1 MSGPSF
7 ENIDRWL
14 FEYVEGN
21 LTNEQI
27 HQLEAFMLDHPE
39 FDLDLDSWQM
49 TKVEPV
55 LHEFPN
61 QEALYREE
69 KKRRRALP
77 YVFGF
82 SSLTTLLILSFFLLT
97 KSNRLESG
105 ESFIGLAHEAHIGSK
120 NLGLTKKG
128 FSNSNPHASKSAV
141 SPNYLARRF
150 NNFTPVTT
158 PVLLTQSSSSILS
171 SNSSKVEHSLNTR
184 PDLPI
189 ALSNGLGQFNSN
201 DSANFPSNND
211 IEQVAIDPTSINS
224 LDSVSD
230 NVETKA
236 NSKQSLIQDSKKKMD
251 SKKKSFGKSAN
262 SKFTL
267 KKILANLNNYM
278 GNEIGLKNTRDHQ
291 IHVPGLSQLDINF
304 SSAGDISS
312 TRFRTLSRAQWVGQE
327 NHSFSNQMS
336 LDWFTKS
343 LKSGFGIQGNYQLY
357 GNGVIQNWN
366 AAFVYSPK
374 LLLSKSFLIEPGIR
388 LKMGSKILNGNL
400 VNNTDK
406 VEVERDNL
414 LDFYTDGSVPIGRNQ
429 WFRDLG
435 TSLLIHSKWFYI
447 GAQADNLLRHQDNI
461 YSNSISSP
469 RRASIYYSVNFG
481 TEYES
486 KSGDLSFSPYGYYEK
501 FENRE
506 EAWGG
511 FNFQYKA
518 WQFGGALSN
527 KSNFAVSTGLRFS
540 TFALTYQFDQTYS
553 NLLGSSASSHQ
564 LSIMFNTKVSRS
576 SRRYI
581 HLK

>member
-7 ENIDRWL
+7 ENIDRWF

-27 HQLEAFMLDHPE
+27 QQLEAFLLDHPE

-61 QEALYREE
+61 QEVLYREE

-77 YVFGF
+77 YAIGF
-82 SSLTTLLILSFFLLT
+82 SSLTTLMILSFFLLT
-97 KSNRLESG
+97 KTNKLESG
-105 ESFIGLAHEAHIGSK
+105 ETFIGLAHDAQIGSK
-120 NLGLTKKG
+120 NLDLTKKS

-141 SPNYLARRF
+141 STNYSASRF
-150 NNFTPVTT
+150 NKFTPVTN
-158 PVLLTQSSSSILS
+158 PLLLTQSPSSILS
-171 SNSSKVEHSLNTR
+171 SNSSKVEHSFNTR
-184 PDLPI
+184 SPFQLNSSD
-189 ALSNGLGQFNSN
+189 GLDQFNPN
-201 DSANFPSNND
+201 DSAYFPSNNGVD
-211 IEQVAIDPTSINS
+211 QVAIDLTSINS

-230 NVETKA
+230 NVETIA
-236 NSKQSLIQDSKKKMD
+236 NSKQSLSQDSKKKMD
-251 SKKKSFGKSAN
+251 SKKKSVGKSAN

-267 KKILANLNNYM
+267 KKILTNLNDFM

-291 IHVPGLSQLDINF
+291 IHVPGLSQLDVNF

-312 TRFRTLSRAQWVGQE
+312 TRFRSLSRAQWVGQE
-327 NHSFSNQMS
+327 NQSFSNQMS

-343 LKSGFGIQGNYQLY
+343 LKSGFGLQGNYQLY

-429 WFRDLG
+429 WFRDIG

-501 FENRE
+501 YENRE

-511 FNFQYKA
+511 FNFQYKV